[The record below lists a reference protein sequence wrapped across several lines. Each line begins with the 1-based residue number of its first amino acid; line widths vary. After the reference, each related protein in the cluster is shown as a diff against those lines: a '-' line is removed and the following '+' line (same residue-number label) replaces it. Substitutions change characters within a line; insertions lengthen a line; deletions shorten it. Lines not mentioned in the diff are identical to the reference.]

1 MAQKSSEPLHQLT
14 HETCFRILRKKRKKK
29 NLEMHSIRKFYYKP
43 TSFPSKVFFVVV
55 FVLAE
60 LGKSLLNES
69 KTTLA

>member
-1 MAQKSSEPLHQLT
+1 MKLVLGFSEKN
-14 HETCFRILRKKRKKK
+14 EKKK

-69 KTTLA
+69 KTTLAWKRDIYWTPDLT

>member
-1 MAQKSSEPLHQLT
+1 
-14 HETCFRILRKKRKKK
+14 
-29 NLEMHSIRKFYYKP
+29 MHSIRKFYYKP

-69 KTTLA
+69 KTTLAWKRDIYWTPDLT